1 MVLQCLCIGHGSLL
15 KITSTR
21 AAFARPG
28 PARQAVP
35 RRLCSYAAL
44 RLPAPIS
51 HGSGSPCGGLPRCG
65 RLFCAHRPTTRAPAT
80 CRASETGHR
89 LSAKPGLVEERR
101 GPPRLRDRPLRTC
114 SGRTPRRIQPPPCP
128 KTPHAEGC
136 CCLRW
141 NPALSA
147 SGKSIG
153 FGAAVPRPA
162 RSHAYASQ
170 NLFPRTAQG
179 LLPARAGSPL
189 AGQDSHLLDDKRSF
203 MVASHPPIPFDPQ
216 GLVALELL
224 SVEAY
229 HFPCRCVISQVL
241 GSPGVRLPPR
251 ICTLPTPCSRRC
263 PCRICSPASSR
274 QPSPWVLYPQ
284 PLKRLNDLKRG

>member
-1 MVLQCLCIGHGSLL
+1 MVPSSRSPQ
-15 KITSTR
+15 TR
-21 AAFARPG
+21 AACARPG

-44 RLPAPIS
+44 LLPAPIS
-51 HGSGSPCGGLPRCG
+51 HGSGSPCGGRPRCG
-65 RLFCAHRPTTRAPAT
+65 RLFCAHQADDTCARRRAV
-80 CRASETGHR
+80 RRRRVTGSPR
-89 LSAKPGLVEERR
+89 NRDWSRR
-101 GPPRLRDRPLRTC
+101 GEGLPGQLGDRPLRMC
-114 SGRTPRRIQPPPCP
+114 YGRTPRRIPPPPCP

-189 AGQDSHLLDDKRSF
+189 AGQDSHLLDDTRSF
-203 MVASHPPIPFDPQ
+203 MVAFRILQFPSTHRAWSHWNSYP
-216 GLVALELL
+216 
-224 SVEAY
+224 
-229 HFPCRCVISQVL
+229 
-241 GSPGVRLPPR
+241 
-251 ICTLPTPCSRRC
+251 SRRTTF
-263 PCRICSPASSR
+263 PA
-274 QPSPWVLYPQ
+274 
-284 PLKRLNDLKRG
+284 GA